1 MTKIML
7 SHKQFGYV
15 TIDDNQLSG
24 VFGPNKFSEPGLLDT
39 DIQKRFDNP
48 IGTSQLRETARGKK
62 NVLIVTDDNTRPTP
76 LRRLLPFIL
85 EELERAG
92 VSREHITILIGLGTH
107 RFMSDE
113 EIAEKFGREIV
124 RNYRIFNHAW
134 NDPKALVKVGNTDS
148 GFEVIINRLAMEADL
163 IVSVGN
169 IVPHATTGFSGG
181 GKTIMPGICGEST
194 IEDTHWAALNFS
206 MKEILGIF
214 ENPMRRSVV
223 DVCRHIELSFIVNAV
238 LAEGILYDLVV
249 GDVEIAHRIGA
260 KKCQEVYGVSVPEMV
275 DIVIAEGYP
284 TDIDLRQAIKGICSA
299 DIVVK
304 DGGVIILA
312 ADCPEGAAPQ
322 FPEFEKYG
330 FSDPDG
336 LYKKVEEGTFR
347 DKLMAYTLVAIGRI
361 ISKRV
366 RCILVSPG
374 IEQQMVENMGFIYAP
389 DLQVALNKAIA
400 ITQPNAR
407 VMVLREAGTLL
418 PIVES

>member
-7 SHKQFGYV
+7 FHKQFGCV
-15 TIDDNQLSG
+15 SINDNQLSG
-24 VFGPNKFSEPGLLDT
+24 VFGPNKFSGPGLSDT
-39 DIQKRFDNP
+39 DIKKRFDNP
-48 IGTSQLRETARGKK
+48 IGTPHLREIARGKK

-76 LRRLLPFIL
+76 LRRLLPFIF
-85 EELERAG
+85 EELEKAG
-92 VSREHITILIGLGTH
+92 VSRERVTILIGLGTH

-113 EIAEKFGREIV
+113 EIVEKFGREIV
-124 RNYRIFNHAW
+124 RNYRILNHAW
-134 NDPKALVKVGNTDS
+134 NDPKALAKVGNTDS

-194 IEDTHWAALNFS
+194 IEDTHWVALNFP

-223 DVCRHIELSFIVNAV
+223 DVCRHVGLSFIVNAV
-238 LAEGILYDLVV
+238 LAGDILYDLVV
-249 GDVEIAHRIGA
+249 GDVETAHRMGA
-260 KKCQEVYGVSVPEMV
+260 EKCQEVYGVSVSEVV

-330 FSDPDG
+330 FSNPDG
-336 LYKKVEEGTFR
+336 LYRKVEEGTFR

-374 IEQQMVENMGFIYAP
+374 IKQHMAEDMGFIYAP